1 MKYFKN
7 DVAAFNYNETV
18 LPSVINLCNLIK
30 VYPFILEPF
39 RGMNEKVEAILS
51 SAGFTLYST
60 VKKTTLFY
68 ESTTDC
74 FFKILHP
81 LTLKHKISFLFKDR
95 TRAIYKLSE
104 YLLSKGIKVP
114 QIMAYGLLKSSRVI
128 VHPHPN
134 PPPSRGR
141 ELIRSADKYSPST
154 GGRGLG
160 VGGAELLRS
169 RLFFVMK
176 RLEGKSLY
184 DILLREKKTIPKEM
198 YLKIVDKVAEVHSLG
213 HWLGDAHLSHIFV
226 NDSGVSGFIDIDS
239 IKKNRPFRL
248 KNLAKDLAGLN
259 HPELPVTED
268 EKMKLLNYYMNRV
281 DIRKREIFLRLLKH
295 YTERRW
301 KE

>member
-1 MKYFKN
+1 MKYFKSY
-7 DVAAFNYNETV
+7 VASFYYNETV

-30 VYPFILEPF
+30 EYSFILKPF
-39 RGMNEKVEAILS
+39 RGKDEKVEAILS
-51 SAGFTLYST
+51 SSGFILYPT

-68 ESTTDC
+68 ESATDC

-95 TRAIYKLSE
+95 IRAIYNLSE

-114 QIMAYGLLKSSRVI
+114 QIMAYGLLKS
-128 VHPHPN
+128 N
-134 PPPSRGR
+134 
-141 ELIRSADKYSPST
+141 
-154 GGRGLG
+154 
-160 VGGAELLRS
+160 
-169 RLFFVMK
+169 RLFFVM
-176 RLEGKSLY
+176 RRIEGKSLY

-226 NDSGVSGFIDIDS
+226 NASGVSGFIDIDS

-259 HPELPVTED
+259 HPELPVTEA
-268 EKMKLLNYYMNRV
+268 EKMKLLNYYMNKI
-281 DIRKREIFLRLLKH
+281 DIRKREIFLRLLKQ

>member
-7 DVAAFNYNETV
+7 DVASFNYNETV

-30 VYPFILEPF
+30 VYPFILKPF
-39 RGMNEKVEAILS
+39 RGMNEKVEATLS
-51 SAGFTLYST
+51 SSGFTLYPT

-95 TRAIYKLSE
+95 TKAVYSLSE

-114 QIMAYGLLKSSRVI
+114 QIMAHGLLKSSRF
-128 VHPHPN
+128 
-134 PPPSRGR
+134 
-141 ELIRSADKYSPST
+141 
-154 GGRGLG
+154 
-160 VGGAELLRS
+160 
-169 RLFFVMK
+169 FFVMK
-176 RLEGKSLY
+176 RIEGKSLY

-259 HPELPVTED
+259 HPELLVTED
-268 EKMKLLNYYMNRV
+268 EKMKLLNYYINRI